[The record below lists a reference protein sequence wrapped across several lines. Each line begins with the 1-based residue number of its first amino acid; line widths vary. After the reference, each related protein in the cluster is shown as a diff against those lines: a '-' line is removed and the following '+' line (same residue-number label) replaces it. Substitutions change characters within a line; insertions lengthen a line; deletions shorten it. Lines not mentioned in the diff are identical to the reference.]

1 MLCEPAAPSWSG
13 SWWCLFLGF
22 RYLDAESVEVELVR
36 DHGHALL
43 EGIDLG
49 EFLVA
54 EREVEDVEVFRDALG
69 VYRLRDGLAAL
80 LDVPTQHDLCR
91 GLAVGLAGFADDL
104 AVQRGIPVAVG
115 ALATNG
121 GPDLG
126 EDVVR
131 AVELLQLTLL
141 GVGGTLNWL
150 TADTMSVCSE
160 CDGSRYCP
168 DANHYQRNGLSLPE
182 LLRRTAHEALQF
194 TEGLPRVH
202 KKLAEL
208 DDLGLGYLTLGEATP
223 ALSGG
228 EAQRLKLVSQ
238 MNRDH
243 SDAVFVLDE
252 PSVGLHP
259 LDVRTLVSVLDA
271 LTKRG
276 ATVIVIE
283 HDLDL
288 IADAD
293 YVIDLGPGGGEDG
306 GEILA
311 TGTPTQVADSP
322 QSVTGRYLAR
332 RLGN

>member
-1 MLCEPAAPSWSG
+1 M
-13 SWWCLFLGF
+13 FLGV

-36 DHGHALL
+36 DHGHDLL
-43 EGIDLG
+43 EGIDPG
-49 EFLVA
+49 EILVA

-69 VYRLRDGLAAL
+69 VHRLRDGLTAL

-91 GLAVGLAGFADDL
+91 GLAVGLADFADDL

-115 ALATNG
+115 AQATNG
-121 GPDLG
+121 GQAW
-126 EDVVR
+126 VR
-131 AVELLQLTLL
+131 MSCARLNSCSSRCW

-150 TADTMSVCSE
+150 TAGTMSVCLE

-194 TEGLPRVH
+194 TEDLPRVH

-208 DDLGLGYLTLGEATP
+208 DNLGLGYLTLGEATP
-223 ALSGG
+223 VLSGG
-228 EAQRLKLVSQ
+228 KAQRLKLVSQ

-243 SDAVFVLDE
+243 NDAVFVLDE

-259 LDVRTLVSVLDA
+259 LDVRTLISVLDA

-276 ATVIVIE
+276 ATVIVIG

-293 YVIDLGPGGGEDG
+293 YVIDLGPSGGEDS

-311 TGTPTQVADSP
+311 TGTPAQVADSP
-322 QSVTGRYLAR
+322 QSVTGRYLAF
-332 RLGN
+332 RLGK